1 MYLRCGPHTL
11 DLSTPIVMGV
21 LNVTPDSFS
30 DGGRW
35 FDASRAIDHALQMV
49 EEGAGIID
57 VGGEST
63 RPGAAAVSVE
73 EELRRV
79 IPVITALAP
88 KVSVP
93 ISVDTS
99 RAEVIRA
106 ATDAGATLVN
116 DIRALREP
124 GALAAAAATSAAV
137 CVMHMQGEPRT
148 MQAEPR
154 YDDVVKDVRQFL
166 VERVAACENA
176 GIERER
182 ICVDPGIGFGKC
194 PEHNLALLA
203 NVPVFAALQLPV
215 LIGVSRKSLI
225 GSITGRATEQRIFG
239 GVAFATAAVLA
250 GASIIRAHD
259 VSATVDAVKV
269 ALALRAAGYEIRG

>member
-1 MYLRCGPHTL
+1 VILRCGPHTL

-148 MQAEPR
+148 MQASPS
-154 YDDVVKDVRQFL
+154 YGDVVAEVIAFL
-166 VERVAACENA
+166 RERVAAAEA
-176 GIERER
+176 KGVTEIW
-182 ICVDPGIGFGKC
+182 VDPGIGFGKTLD
-194 PEHNLALLA
+194 HNLALLNA
-203 NVPVFAALQLPV
+203 TDRIAAETGRLVLVGASRKRFIQALDEHAKDAGTDRLGGSIAAAL
-215 LIGVSRKSLI
+215 I
-225 GSITGRATEQRIFG
+225 
-239 GVAFATAAVLA
+239 AAQKGA
-250 GASIIRAHD
+250 GMLRVHD
-259 VSATVDAVKV
+259 VAETVQALKV
-269 ALALRAAGYEIRG
+269 WRAALG